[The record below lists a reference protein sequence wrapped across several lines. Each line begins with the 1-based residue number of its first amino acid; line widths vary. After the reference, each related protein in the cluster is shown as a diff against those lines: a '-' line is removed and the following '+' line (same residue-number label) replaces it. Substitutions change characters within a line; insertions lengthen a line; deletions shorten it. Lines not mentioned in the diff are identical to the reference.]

1 MYLDGEGLLGPS
13 PRYIV
18 WFHGCSRNCPGCIA
32 IDWNRKNFPA
42 FELSVRTMVEI
53 IQQSGNIEGIT
64 ISGGEPFLQIDAL
77 YDIEDL
83 QELLGIGRTRAY
95 ELVKEA
101 YKTQQPFKVIKLGK
115 LYRIPKKPFDDWL
128 EGNT

>member
-1 MYLDGEGLLGPS
+1 MIS
-13 PRYIV
+13 
-18 WFHGCSRNCPGCIA
+18 
-32 IDWNRKNFPA
+32 KN
-42 FELSVRTMVEI
+42 
-53 IQQSGNIEGIT
+53 
-64 ISGGEPFLQIDAL
+64 
-77 YDIEDL
+77 L